1 MPHFT
6 VSNAPRV
13 MTLRGAA
20 KKSPKFGEK
29 SSNSSARPLRESV
42 MFKLKN
48 VSIHELDKRPAK
60 SR

>member
-1 MPHFT
+1 
-6 VSNAPRV
+6 
-13 MTLRGAA
+13 MTLRSAA

-29 SSNSSARPLRESV
+29 SSNSSARPPCESV

-48 VSIHELDKRPAK
+48 VSIHEFDQRPAK